1 MQVVILTT
9 NTVAERQARYLG
21 PYQIAWW
28 VRKNGYTSQVLDFLY
43 FMTPAERL
51 PLYKKFITT
60 ETKIVGYSPFST
72 MGGVSGQKGDIPIW
86 QILEEIKEHFPW
98 VKIVLGGPFTRKYI
112 YGGWKNISFKVDA
125 IFQNEGESSFLE
137 YCNHI
142 FKGDPIKPFKLLG
155 NGLKIYDAGPLY
167 DIQTSNMTFEE
178 NDFILP
184 GESLPLELSRGC
196 IFKCKFCQFPNI
208 GKDKD
213 DFNRSMDC
221 IRETLITHYEQF
233 GTTRYHITDDT
244 INSHRVRTQAFY
256 EMTKTLPFKLEYLG
270 YLRMDLLDIWPEQV
284 EILPAS
290 GLMSCHFGVESFD
303 AEACK
308 IIGKGWGAKNYKP
321 WLTKLGEEWGD
332 DVIIT
337 CSFIAGLAK
346 ETEVEWEATYQWML
360 DSKVHD
366 WVFNVMYID
375 PYLGASD
382 IDKNYEKYGYRL
394 VNNQW
399 ENDYTNETKAK
410 AWAQANKNA
419 SLDKKIPGAWN
430 LSAALNMG
438 FEREFILKSNYK
450 ELRELREKH
459 GLMRKMTLAYL
470 TKAMSY

>member
-1 MQVVILTT
+1 
-9 NTVAERQARYLG
+9 
-21 PYQIAWW
+21 
-28 VRKNGYTSQVLDFLY
+28 
-43 FMTPAERL
+43 
-51 PLYKKFITT
+51 
-60 ETKIVGYSPFST
+60 
-72 MGGVSGQKGDIPIW
+72 
-86 QILEEIKEHFPW
+86 
-98 VKIVLGGPFTRKYI
+98 
-112 YGGWKNISFKVDA
+112 
-125 IFQNEGESSFLE
+125 
-137 YCNHI
+137 
-142 FKGDPIKPFKLLG
+142 
-155 NGLKIYDAGPLY
+155 
-167 DIQTSNMTFEE
+167 
-178 NDFILP
+178 
-184 GESLPLELSRGC
+184 
-196 IFKCKFCQFPNI
+196 
-208 GKDKD
+208 
-213 DFNRSMDC
+213 
-221 IRETLITHYEQF
+221 
-233 GTTRYHITDDT
+233 
-244 INSHRVRTQAFY
+244 
-256 EMTKTLPFKLEYLG
+256 
-270 YLRMDLLDIWPEQV
+270 
-284 EILPAS
+284 
-290 GLMSCHFGVESFD
+290 MSCHFGVESFD

-346 ETEVEWEATYQWML
+346 ETEIEWEATYQWML
-360 DSKVHD
+360 NSKVHD

-410 AWAQANKNA
+410 AWAQANKNI

-438 FEREFILKSNYK
+438 FERDFILKSNYK